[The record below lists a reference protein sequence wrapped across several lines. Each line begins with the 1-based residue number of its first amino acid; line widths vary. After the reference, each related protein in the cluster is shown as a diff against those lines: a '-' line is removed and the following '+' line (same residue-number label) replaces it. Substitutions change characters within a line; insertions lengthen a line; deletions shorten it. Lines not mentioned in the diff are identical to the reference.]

1 MSSPLKKLL
10 GQTAIYGVSSI
21 LGRAIN
27 FALIPIYTAVLSTS
41 DYGVISELY
50 AYVGFFFVLYLLG
63 LETAYFR
70 FSNKDGADEKDIF
83 NSTQT
88 TVLISSLIIS
98 GGLILLSTPIAN
110 ILQIEGQE
118 IFIIWLAIIMAI
130 DSIVAIPFAQLRFY
144 NQAKKYA
151 SIKMINIFLN
161 VGINLFFYIFCR
173 DIYNVDYLS
182 ELKPFV
188 DKIYYPEFGA
198 GYIIL
203 ANLIAN
209 ALYIPMLYKSFLNW
223 KFSFN
228 SEKVKP
234 LLKYSYPLMFAA
246 MAGIVNET
254 LDRGFLKFL
263 TPEGMYPGL
272 SNQAVVGI
280 YSACYKLSIFMS
292 LGIQA
297 FRYAAEPFFFSQ
309 AKDKKSPELFS
320 TIMNWFVIVGLFVF
334 LFISLNLDWIAPIV
348 IRGESFRAGLAIVPI
363 LLLANLF
370 LGMYYNLSIWFKLS
384 EKTHWGTILAVI
396 GAVITVVGNVALIP
410 HIGYMGSAYTTLAC
424 YFMMVLVSYIAG
436 QKHYPVPYQLFKII
450 RMIVI
455 AVLLYYAGLQI
466 DNFWYNLIM
475 PIWFAG
481 GMMFTERK
489 P

>member
-1 MSSPLKKLL
+1 MSNPLKKLA

-41 DYGVISELY
+41 EYGVVSELY
-50 AYVGFFFVLYLLG
+50 AYVGFFFVIYLLG

-70 FSNKDGADEKDIF
+70 FTNKEGADEKSIF
-83 NSTQT
+83 NVTQSTV
-88 TVLISSLIIS
+88 VLSSLFFSTI
-98 GGLILLSTPIAN
+98 LILLATPIASV
-110 ILQIEGQE
+110 LE
-118 IFIIWLAIIMAI
+118 ITGNENFIIWLAIIMSI

-144 NQAKKYA
+144 NKAKQYA
-151 SIKMINIFLN
+151 SIKMLNIFVN

-173 DIYNVDYLS
+173 DIYNGDYLI

-188 DKIYYPEFGA
+188 DTIYFPEFGA
-198 GYIIL
+198 GYVIL
-203 ANLIAN
+203 ANLVAN
-209 ALYIPMLYKSFLNW
+209 ALYIPMLYKAFLKW

-228 SEKVKP
+228 FDKVKP

-246 MAGIVNET
+246 MAGIINET

-272 SNQAVVGI
+272 TNQAVVGI

-320 TIMNWFVIVGLFVF
+320 QIMNWFVIIGAFVF
-334 LFISLNLDWIAPIV
+334 LFISLNVDWIAPIV
-348 IRGESFRAGLAIVPI
+348 IRGEGFRTGLAIVPI

-384 EKTHWGTILAVI
+384 EKTHWGTILATL
-396 GAVITVVGNVALIP
+396 GAVITIVGNVALIP
-410 HIGYMGSAYTTLAC
+410 IIGYMGSAYTTLAC
-424 YFMMVLVSYIAG
+424 YFIMVLVSYIAG
-436 QKHYPVPYQLFKII
+436 QKHYPVPYQLFKIS

-455 AVLLYYAGLQI
+455 AVILYYAGEQI
-466 DNFWYNLIM
+466 NSIWYNLLM
-475 PIWFAG
+475 PFWFAG
-481 GMMFTERK
+481 GLIMMERK
-489 P
+489 Q